1 MRIGVTCYPVPGGSG
16 VVATELGIELAK
28 RGHQVHFITYSPP
41 FRLQRFIENLYY
53 HQVEVSNYPLFKFPP
68 YTLSLACKMAE
79 IAELWSLD
87 LLHAHY
93 AIPHATAAFL
103 AKSILKA
110 NSPKVI
116 TTLHGT
122 DITLVGADKSFS
134 GITKFSIEE
143 SDGVT
148 AVSNFLKKRTN
159 EEFGLK
165 KEIEMIPNFVDTER
179 FIPKQDKVRR
189 GQFAKDEEKIL
200 MHISNFR
207 PVKRIEDVIK
217 IFHLVNK
224 QIPSKLV
231 LIGDGPDLSKALSLS
246 RDFGIEDKV
255 ISLGGQDY
263 VENLLPVADLFL
275 LPSDQESFGL
285 VALEAMSCGVPII
298 ATKTGGLP
306 EVVIDGENGFLG
318 PLGDVGFMSDKGIE
332 LLSDEDRLNK
342 FREKCRRRAVEKFDS
357 KLIVP
362 RYEEYY
368 KKVIGD
374 RL

>member
-41 FRLQRFIENLYY
+41 FRLQRFVENLYY

-103 AKSILKA
+103 AKSILKEH
-110 NSPKVI
+110 SPKLI

-122 DITLVGADKSFS
+122 DITLVGTDKSFS

-148 AVSNFLKKRTN
+148 AVSEFLKKRTQD
-159 EEFGLK
+159 EFGLEN
-165 KEIEMIPNFVDTER
+165 EIEMIPNFVDTER
-179 FIPKQDKVRR
+179 FAPKPDKVRR
-189 GQFAKDEEKIL
+189 RQFAKDDERVL

-207 PVKRIEDVIK
+207 PVKRVEDIIK
-217 IFHLVNK
+217 IFHLIDK
-224 QIPSKLV
+224 KITSKLV
-231 LIGDGPDLSKALSLS
+231 LIGDGPDLSKALLLS

-255 ISLGGQDY
+255 VSLGGQDY
-263 VENLLPVADLFL
+263 VENLLPLADLFL

-285 VALEAMSCGVPII
+285 VALEAMSCGVPVI
-298 ATKTGGLP
+298 ATRTGGLP
-306 EVVIDGENGFLG
+306 EVVIDGENGLLS
-318 PLGDVGFMSDKGIE
+318 PLGDVELMSQKGIE
-332 LLSDEDRLNK
+332 LLSDENRLNR
-342 FREKCRRRAVEKFDS
+342 FRENCRKRAVEKFDS

-362 RYEEYY
+362 KYEKYY
-368 KKVIGD
+368 EKIVNSKQ
-374 RL
+374 

>member
-103 AKSILKA
+103 AKSILKDH
-110 NSPKVI
+110 SPKVI

-122 DITLVGADKSFS
+122 DITLVGTDKSFC

-143 SDGVT
+143 SDGIT
-148 AVSNFLKKRTN
+148 AVSDFLKKRTN

-179 FIPKQDKVRR
+179 FVPIQDKVRR
-189 GQFAKDEEKIL
+189 RQFAREDEKIL

-263 VENLLPVADLFL
+263 V
-275 LPSDQESFGL
+275 PSDQESFGL
-285 VALEAMSCGVPII
+285 VALEAMSCGVPVI

-306 EVVIDGENGFLG
+306 EVVIDGESGFLS
-318 PLGDVGFMSDKGIE
+318 PLGEVEFMSQKGIE
-332 LLSDEDRLNK
+332 LLSDENRLKK
-342 FREKCRRRAVEKFDS
+342 FRENCRKRAVEKFDS

-368 KKVIGD
+368 KKIVD
-374 RL
+374 SR